1 MTETKEVNKD
11 LVNSMFE
18 AGAHFGYAKSKRH
31 PSTAP
36 YIFGLKNRVEIFDL
50 EKVSVSLEKA
60 EEFVKKLA
68 SEGKQILFV
77 TSKREAISIIK
88 DAAMSI
94 DQPYV
99 AGRFI
104 GGTLTNFDQIQ
115 KRTSRLE
122 TLLEQKEKG
131 LLGKYTK
138 KERLLIDR
146 EIEKLQERFGGI
158 VSMKRKPAA
167 LFVVDSN
174 HEDIA
179 VKEAINQ
186 NIPIISL
193 SSSDCNISDIKYPI
207 TANDSS
213 VASITY
219 FSKKITEAYKAAAIK
234 KA

>member
-1 MTETKEVNKD
+1 MTETKEVNKAVVD
-11 LVNSMFE
+11 SMFK

-50 EKVSVSLEKA
+50 EKVSVSLEKV
-60 EEFVKKLA
+60 EEFVKKIA

-77 TSKREAISIIK
+77 TSKREAIRIVK
-88 DAAMSI
+88 DAAMSA

-167 LFVVDSN
+167 VFIIDSN

-186 NIPIISL
+186 KIPVISL
-193 SSSDCNISDIKYPI
+193 SSSDCNISQIKYPI

-213 VASITY
+213 VSSISY
-219 FSKKITEAYKAAAIK
+219 FSNKIVEAYKSAVK